1 METGNIQFVPV
12 DQEYA
17 EGPSFDFKGF
27 VNRCFR
33 NWYWFAISIVV
44 CLGLA
49 GFYILKTRPVYSRGA
64 TILIKESAT
73 RRMATSDIES
83 VLSFSGGSTMSSKVV
98 NEVIAFQSPALMQ
111 ETVKRLGLTT
121 EYFAPSLF
129 RSNVIYGVQV
139 PVTVDFIDVPSNV
152 NIALRI
158 EKQGENNCIV
168 SKLTYYLKGDKYK
181 LASANLAFGDTLSTE
196 IGKIAVRQSEYF
208 SGEWKK
214 AIEVRHYTLDG
225 ATAMYSSRL
234 KAEPTDMKNKSDVL
248 DIKIKDFSVQRADDI
263 VNTLIN
269 VYNESW
275 VEDKNKMAVSTSDFI
290 EDRLVALEKEL
301 GDVDNNISDFKSQ
314 NLLPDLTA
322 VSDLY
327 MTQTKET
334 ARLIQE
340 LGNQLYVFRYVKTYL
355 TNNPGT
361 ETLIPAATSISSSSI
376 ASQISEYNKLLLQR
390 NNIRANS
397 SDRNPL
403 VQDLNAALLSTRT
416 AIETAIDNQIG
427 TTTEQIENLKG
438 VERRNNSRIA
448 QSPTQAKYLMSVG
461 RQQKVKESLYLYL
474 LQKREENELSQAFT
488 AYNTRVI
495 TPPMGAA
502 KPTHPKKM
510 QILLVALFLGL
521 FLPLAF
527 FYIREIVDTKVR
539 SRNDLSDLS
548 LPFLGEVPYYVN
560 ESARGLSKIVSKDM
574 PHNEIVVKPG
584 ARNVVNEAFRVI
596 RTNLEFM
603 ERGNKCPVLILCS
616 FNPGSGKTFLSVN
629 ISAALAI
636 KGHKV
641 LVIDGD
647 LRRRSLS
654 EYVGLP
660 NKGLSNY
667 LAGEE
672 PDIHKY
678 IVPGQNI
685 EGLDVLPV
693 GKIPPNPS
701 ELVSLPL
708 FKQLIEGLRKEYDY
722 IIIDCPPVDIV
733 ADTQIIE
740 ESSDRTIFVVR
751 AGVLD
756 RKDVSVLQK
765 AYDKKRFKNLCY
777 IFNGVDSN
785 ASYYGH
791 YGNYGGYGKK
801 SRSYYG
807 KV

>member
-1 METGNIQFVPV
+1 METGNIQIVSV
-12 DQEYA
+12 DQEYTD
-17 EGPSFDFKGF
+17 GPSFDFKAF
-27 VNRCFR
+27 FNRCLR
-33 NWYWFAISIVV
+33 NWYWFVISIFF

-49 GFYILKTRPVYSRGA
+49 GFYILKTRPLYSRGA

-121 EYFAPSLF
+121 EYLAPSLF

-158 EKQGENNCIV
+158 EKQGESNCIV
-168 SKLTYYLKGDKYK
+168 SKLTYYLKGEKYK
-181 LASANLAFGDTLSTE
+181 LASAKFALGDTLSTE
-196 IGKIAVRQSEYF
+196 VGKIAVRKSEF
-208 SGEWKK
+208 FNGEWKN
-214 AIEVRHYTLDG
+214 AIEVRYYTLDG
-225 ATAMYSSRL
+225 ATAMFSSRL

-248 DIKIKDFSVQRADDI
+248 DITIRDYSVQRADDI

-334 ARLIQE
+334 AKMVQE
-340 LGNQLYVFRYVKTYL
+340 LNNHLYVFRYVKTYL
-355 TNNPGT
+355 SNNPGT
-361 ETLIPAATSISSSSI
+361 ETLIPAVTSISSTSI
-376 ASQISEYNKLLLQR
+376 ATQISEYNKLLLQR
-390 NNIRANS
+390 NNIRSNS

-403 VQDLNAALLSTRT
+403 VQDLTAALVSTRA

-438 VERRNNSRIA
+438 VEKRNNSRIA

-495 TPPMGAA
+495 TPPMGIARPA
-502 KPTHPKKM
+502 SPKKM
-510 QILLVALFLGL
+510 QILLIALFLGL
-521 FLPLAF
+521 FLPLVAM
-527 FYIREIVDTKVR
+527 YILEVLDTKVR
-539 SRNDLSDLS
+539 TRNDLSSLS
-548 LPFLGEVPYYVN
+548 LPFLGEVPFHVS
-560 ESARGLSKIVSKDM
+560 EVTRGISKLVGKDVQ
-574 PHNEIVVKPG
+574 HTEIVVKPG

-603 ERGNKCPVLILCS
+603 ERGNKCPVLTLCS
-616 FNPGSGKTFLSVN
+616 FNPGSGKTFLSMN
-629 ISAALAI
+629 ISAVLAI

-660 NKGLSNY
+660 KKGLSNY
-667 LAGEE
+667 LAGHEV
-672 PDIHKY
+672 DIHKL
-678 IVPGQNI
+678 IVPGQEI

-693 GKIPPNPS
+693 GSIPPNPS
-701 ELVSLPL
+701 ELVSQPL
-708 FKQLIEGLRKEYDY
+708 FKQLIIDLRKEYDY

-733 ADTQIIE
+733 ADAQIIE

-756 RKDVSVLQK
+756 RKDVPTLQQ

-777 IFNGVDSN
+777 IFNGVETN

-791 YGNYGGYGKK
+791 YGNYGAYGQK
-801 SRSYYG
+801 SQSYYG
-807 KV
+807 KA